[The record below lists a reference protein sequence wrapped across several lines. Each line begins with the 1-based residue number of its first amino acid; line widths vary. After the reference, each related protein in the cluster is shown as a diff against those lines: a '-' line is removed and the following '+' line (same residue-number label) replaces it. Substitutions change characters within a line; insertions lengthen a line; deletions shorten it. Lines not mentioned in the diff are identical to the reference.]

1 MSEEPAT
8 PDPNTPEHDDDPPH
22 AQLYAVL
29 SKLGV
34 RTLRA
39 EYSGYGDSGC
49 IEHIHAFNRR
59 ECEVKLPSTPVLM
72 PLVTTTFDP
81 VTRSYRQRTEE
92 RTLPLN
98 EAVEQWCYDVLEER
112 FPGWEL
118 DDGSSGVIT
127 IDIKTRSGRLSHTF
141 NQPTTITEDFT

>member
-1 MSEEPAT
+1 MSEEPEA
-8 PDPNTPEHDDDPPH
+8 PDNTSEPDDEQPH

-49 IEHIHAFNRR
+49 IENIRAFNRR
-59 ECEVKLPSTPVLM
+59 ECEVKLPSTPVRL
-72 PLVTTTFDP
+72 PLITTRFDP
-81 VTRSYRQRTEE
+81 TTRSYRQCTEE
-92 RTLPLN
+92 RLLPLN
-98 EAVEQWCYDVLEER
+98 EAVEQWCYDILEER

-118 DDGSSGVIT
+118 DDGSSGVIS
-127 IDIKTRSGRLSHTF
+127 IDIKTRSGRLSHAF
-141 NQPTTITEDFT
+141 NEPTTMTEDF

>member
-8 PDPNTPEHDDDPPH
+8 SDNTSEADDEQQH
-22 AQLYAVL
+22 AQLYAAL
-29 SKLGV
+29 AKLGV

-49 IEHIHAFNRR
+49 IEHIRAFNRR
-59 ECEVKLPSTPVLM
+59 ECEVKLPGTLVPL
-72 PLVTTTFDP
+72 PLVTTIFDSA
-81 VTRSYRQRTEE
+81 TRSYRQQTEE
-92 RTLPLN
+92 RKLPLN
-98 EAVEQWCYDVLEER
+98 EAVEQWCYDVLEDR
-112 FPGWEL
+112 VPGWEI

-141 NQPTTITEDFT
+141 NEPSTITEDF

>member
-8 PDPNTPEHDDDPPH
+8 PDNTSEPDDEQQH
-22 AQLYAVL
+22 AQLYTAL
-29 SKLGV
+29 AELGV

-39 EYSGYGDSGC
+39 EYSGSGDSGC
-49 IEHIHAFNRR
+49 IEHIRAFNRR
-59 ECEVKLPSTPVLM
+59 ECEVKLPGTPVLM
-72 PLVTTTFDP
+72 PLVTTTFDSA
-81 VTRSYRQRTEE
+81 TRSYRQRTEE
-92 RTLPLN
+92 RLLPLN

-141 NQPTTITEDFT
+141 NEPTTITEDF

>member
-1 MSEEPAT
+1 MPEEPET
-8 PDPNTPEHDDDPPH
+8 PDNTSEPADAQQH

-49 IEHIHAFNRR
+49 IEHIKAFNRR
-59 ECEVKLPSTPVLM
+59 ECEVKLPGTPV
-72 PLVTTTFDP
+72 PLPLLTTTFDSA
-81 VTRSYRQRTEE
+81 TRSYRQRTEE

-98 EAVEQWCYDVLEER
+98 EAVEQWFYDVLEER

-118 DDGSSGVIT
+118 DDGSNGVIT
-127 IDIKTRSGRLSHTF
+127 IDVNTRSGRLSHIF
-141 NQPTTITEDFT
+141 NVPTTITEDF